1 MSSGCP
7 PDETTELIR
16 SPGHLADAPIDF
28 QVQHVGMPPTVRP
41 LIATDFLQA
50 RPMLLDM
57 RFVDD
62 ETALEQRFPAFC
74 THPDWAVLG
83 AFEEG
88 TLLGYAAAQDYGPH
102 IRSGNSHLT
111 AKLHD
116 LYTVPEHRR
125 KGVGRAL
132 MRSMEAWGKAR
143 GLRYLF
149 WYANLREATPAYIGM
164 GYTAGEEV
172 QEGFRFFEI
181 DYGEANT
188 RIPHPLRGS

>member
-1 MSSGCP
+1 M
-7 PDETTELIR
+7 IR
-16 SPGHLADAPIDF
+16 LLGHLTDASINF
-28 QVQHVGMPPTVRP
+28 QVQHIGMFPTVRS
-41 LIATDFLQA
+41 LITTDFLQV
-50 RPMLLDM
+50 RPMLHNM
-57 RFVDD
+57 RFVGN

-74 THPDWAVLG
+74 THPDWALLG
-83 AFEEG
+83 AFEG
-88 TLLGYAAAQDYGPH
+88 DTLLGYAAAQDYGPH
-102 IRSGNSHLT
+102 LRSGNSHRT

-116 LYTVPEHRR
+116 LYTLPEYRR
-125 KGVGRAL
+125 TGVGRTL
-132 MRSMEAWGKAR
+132 MQSMEAWGKAR

>member
-1 MSSGCP
+1 
-7 PDETTELIR
+7 
-16 SPGHLADAPIDF
+16 
-28 QVQHVGMPPTVRP
+28 MPSTVRP
-41 LIATDFLQA
+41 LTPPDFPQA
-50 RPMLLDM
+50 LPMLLDM

-62 ETALEQRFPAFC
+62 ETALEHRFPAFC
-74 THPDWAVLG
+74 THPDWALLG
-83 AFEEG
+83 AFEGE

-102 IRSGNSHLT
+102 LRSGNSHRT

-116 LYTVPEHRR
+116 LYTAPEHRR

-132 MRSMEAWGKAR
+132 MQSMEVWGRAR

-149 WYANLREATPAYIGM
+149 WYANLREATPAYVGM
-164 GYTAGEEV
+164 GYAAGDEV

-188 RIPHPLRGS
+188 RIPGPERHC